1 MSKQMQ
7 DHDTGERKSLALI
20 FLVSFTLLSLVSIW
34 LIYQQ
39 FAQVFTR
46 GGQCTVLAVQTRN
59 DTIDLDNPSGGAQ
72 QFSIT
77 FTVSLLTPDG
87 QHMRVPGYYT
97 STNYLA
103 SDQATI
109 NAIRRAYPVGKTA
122 ACGYTYLDPSGIK
135 AIFEPAI
142 PLEGF
147 LFPGFFL
154 LVSLIIIVICIRS
167 MHQGSTR
174 QPLLPEE
181 HTEAQTPTIV

>member
-1 MSKQMQ
+1 MSKQIQ

-20 FLVSFTLLSLVSIW
+20 FLVSFALLSLVSLW

-46 GGQCTVLAVQTRN
+46 SGECTVLAVQTRN

-87 QHMRVPGYYT
+87 QRMRVPGYYT
-97 STNYLA
+97 SANYLA

-109 NAIRRAYPVGKTA
+109 NAIRHAYPVGKTV

-135 AIFEPAI
+135 AIFQPAV

-154 LVSLIIIVICIRS
+154 LVSLIIVVICILS
-167 MHQGSTR
+167 MRRGSSPPHSMQR
-174 QPLLPEE
+174 L
-181 HTEAQTPTIV
+181 